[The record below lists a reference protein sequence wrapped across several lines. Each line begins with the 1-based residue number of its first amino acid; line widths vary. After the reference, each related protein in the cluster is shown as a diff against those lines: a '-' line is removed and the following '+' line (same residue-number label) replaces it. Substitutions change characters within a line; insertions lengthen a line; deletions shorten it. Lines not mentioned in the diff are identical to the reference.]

1 MRRLSILVNV
11 SLVEGYGHLSQKALK
26 EIIPYLESEV
36 ITFDKAVEKI
46 GIDHSDFGL
55 KTNEEDV
62 EYVDHIVKS
71 TGRFSVLPAI
81 SSFRIIMGFTGKT
94 CCIWQWR

>member
-1 MRRLSILVNV
+1 M
-11 SLVEGYGHLSQKALK
+11 
-26 EIIPYLESEV
+26 

-71 TGRFSVLPAI
+71 TGEIQRLALI
-81 SSFRIIMGFTGKT
+81 SSFRTGFHWKDMLHLAVEIVRIPWKNSLEKLPIQQYILG
-94 CCIWQWR
+94 